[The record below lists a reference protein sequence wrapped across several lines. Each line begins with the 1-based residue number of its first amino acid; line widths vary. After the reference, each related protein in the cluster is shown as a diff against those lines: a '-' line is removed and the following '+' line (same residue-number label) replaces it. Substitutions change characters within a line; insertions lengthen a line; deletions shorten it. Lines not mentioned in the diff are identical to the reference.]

1 MIHFALW
8 WSNNDWLPW
17 QRAYE

>member
-8 WSNNDWLPW
+8 WSNNDWLSL